1 MQTSQSTPR
10 NTTEELVS
18 VVEKDFNREWLD
30 FSKITHYFRLL
41 FSKKTTDLLESVDT
55 FLDIDFEKLRSN
67 WKTTIILDVDECI
80 APHHGYILPKNLEKI
95 IQLHNNGWKIII
107 DSNMKKSD
115 RYQPLED
122 LGIPILTSKY
132 AKPHRK
138 NFEICLQIMD
148 SHPEQTV
155 MIWDNF
161 ITDGGAMRL
170 WIDFIKVKPV
180 PLDASDGWAE
190 REGQKLTRRII
201 DKKAIKR
208 GHIKNY
214 NIKK

>member
-1 MQTSQSTPR
+1 MQTTQSTPR
-10 NTTEELVS
+10 DTAEELVN

-55 FLDIDFEKLRSN
+55 FLDIDFENLKSN

-95 IQLHNNGWKIII
+95 VQLHNNGWKIII

-115 RYQPLED
+115 RYESLED
-122 LGIPILTSKY
+122 LWIPILTSKY
-132 AKPHRK
+132 AKPNKK
-138 NFEICLQIMD
+138 NFEMCLLITD
-148 SHPEQTV
+148 SRPEETI

-161 ITDGGAMRL
+161 ITDGWAMRL
-170 WIDFIKVKPV
+170 WIDFIKVRPV
-180 PLDASDGWAE
+180 PLDASEWWVE
-190 REGQKLTRRII
+190 RQGQKITRRII
-201 DKKAIKR
+201 DNKAIKR
-208 GHIKNY
+208 GHIKSSL
-214 NIKK
+214 